1 VSETPNNHPLG
12 ALIARTED
20 DQGVVCIRQ
29 LGQHRFLTFG
39 NAVEQSCFN
48 ISQPYRL
55 EHVYTQA
62 MMLGLLL
69 QPASHSALVLGL
81 GGGSLVRAL
90 RHALPPLDI
99 TAIES
104 RQSVLHMAQHWFG
117 IEPGDPALT
126 LVCQDAAE
134 FLELNTNTYDLILA
148 DLYLS
153 EGVNPLQNTRDFI
166 EGCKKH
172 LNAHGILIL
181 NHWCSEF
188 RDSQV
193 AREALQKAFGQQ
205 ILQLHVQGGNVLSY
219 ALNGPLPNLQRKA
232 LLESA
237 LLLGRALD
245 IPLHKLA
252 RNFWRQNSEPL
263 KLGRFRRQT
272 GC

>member
-1 VSETPNNHPLG
+1 MSETPNNHPLG

-126 LVCQDAAE
+126 LVCEDAAK
-134 FLELNTNTYDLILA
+134 FLGGSKDSFDLILA

-153 EGVNPLQNTRDFI
+153 EGVNPLQNTCDFI
-166 EGCKKH
+166 DQCRKH
-172 LNAHGILIL
+172 LGAHGILML

-188 RDSQV
+188 RDNQL
-193 AREALQKAFGQQ
+193 AREALQEVFGQQ
-205 ILQLHVQGGNVLSY
+205 ILHLQVQGGNVIAY
-219 ALNGPLPNLQRKA
+219 AFNERFPNLERKA
-232 LLESA
+232 FLESA

-263 KLGRFRRQT
+263 KLGRFRR
-272 GC
+272 